1 MSTDVMT
8 FHGPSEA
15 APLVDSL
22 RDTADIEKNP
32 ISRGGFAQPMEPAP
46 AAPETASVPNALA
59 NSLCRDC
66 GTLSYVEG
74 AHVEPAP
81 EACGRCGSAR
91 IVAHPELATLAI
103 AHVDCDAFYASVEKR
118 DHPELI
124 DEPLI
129 VGGGQRGVV
138 LTACYIARRSGVRS
152 AMPMARALQLCPG
165 AAVIRPDMEKYR
177 RESRR
182 IRDLMEALSPRVES
196 VSIDEA
202 YLDLG
207 ETGNNEPP
215 ARSLARLAL
224 QVEKRVGVTISI
236 GLAPNKML
244 AKIASDLGKPRGFY
258 IIGESDK
265 LAVLAPMKV
274 SAISGV
280 GPVMTRKLEA
290 MGYATIADL
299 RKAKLDELTHRF
311 GRWGRSLLARA
322 HGEDAR
328 RVGFGRGRNVS
339 VGAERTFAKDLA
351 RFEDIA
357 AVLEQISQ
365 RVAERLV
372 RSDLAATSLTLK
384 LRRHDRYTTTHACRL
399 HDPTQRAETILAA
412 VMPVLRPRID
422 GTRYRLVGVTA
433 HDLVSGQHADP
444 PDLFD
449 RG

>member
-1 MSTDVMT
+1 
-8 FHGPSEA
+8 
-15 APLVDSL
+15 
-22 RDTADIEKNP
+22 
-32 ISRGGFAQPMEPAP
+32 MEPAP
-46 AAPETASVPNALA
+46 AAPETDSLP

-66 GTLSYVEG
+66 GTLARVISRAELT
-74 AHVEPAP
+74 AR
-81 EACGRCGSAR
+81 ACSRCGSAR
-91 IVAHPELATLAI
+91 IIAHPELASLAI

-118 DHPELI
+118 DHPDLI

-129 VGGGQRGVV
+129 VGGSQRGVV
-138 LTACYIARRSGVRS
+138 LTACYIARRYGVRS

-182 IRDLMEALSPRVES
+182 IRELMEALSPRVES

-202 YLDLG
+202 YLDLSECG
-207 ETGNNEPP
+207 DNEPP

-244 AKIASDLGKPRGFY
+244 AKIASDFGKPRGFY
-258 IIGESDK
+258 VIGESDK

-274 SAISGV
+274 SALPGI
-280 GPVMTRKLEA
+280 GPVMTRKLEE
-290 MGYATIADL
+290 MGYATIAQL
-299 RKAKLDELTHRF
+299 RAAKLDDLTHRF

-351 RFEDIA
+351 RFEDIM
-357 AVLEQISQ
+357 AVMEQISQ

-399 HDPTQRAETILAA
+399 HDPTQRAEAILAA
-412 VMPVLRPRID
+412 VMPVLRPRLD

-433 HDLVSGQHADP
+433 HDLVPGQQADP

-449 RG
+449 RS

>member
-1 MSTDVMT
+1 
-8 FHGPSEA
+8 
-15 APLVDSL
+15 
-22 RDTADIEKNP
+22 
-32 ISRGGFAQPMEPAP
+32 MEPAP
-46 AAPETASVPNALA
+46 AAPETDSLP

-66 GTLSYVEG
+66 GTLARVISRAELT
-74 AHVEPAP
+74 AR
-81 EACGRCGSAR
+81 ACSRCGSAR
-91 IVAHPELATLAI
+91 IIAHPELASLAI

-118 DHPELI
+118 DHPDLI

-129 VGGGQRGVV
+129 VGGSQRGVV
-138 LTACYIARRSGVRS
+138 LTACYIARRYGVRS

-182 IRDLMEALSPRVES
+182 IRELMEALSPRIES

-202 YLDLG
+202 YLDLSECG
-207 ETGNNEPP
+207 DNEPP

-244 AKIASDLGKPRGFY
+244 AKIASDFGKPRGFY
-258 IIGESDK
+258 VIGESDK

-274 SAISGV
+274 SALPGI
-280 GPVMTRKLEA
+280 GPVMTRKLEE
-290 MGYATIADL
+290 MGYATIAQL
-299 RKAKLDELTHRF
+299 RAAKLDDLTHRF

-351 RFEDIA
+351 RFEDIM
-357 AVLEQISQ
+357 AVMEQISQ

-412 VMPVLRPRID
+412 VMPVLRPRLD

-433 HDLVSGQHADP
+433 HDLVPGQQADP

-449 RG
+449 RS

>member
-1 MSTDVMT
+1 M
-8 FHGPSEA
+8 P
-15 APLVDSL
+15 
-22 RDTADIEKNP
+22 
-32 ISRGGFAQPMEPAP
+32 GF
-46 AAPETASVPNALA
+46 
-59 NSLCRDC
+59 CRDC
-66 GTLSYVEG
+66 RSD
-74 AHVEPAP
+74 AP
-81 EACGRCGSAR
+81 EGRARCGACGSPRLQR
-91 IVAHPELATLAI
+91 HPQLDGLAI
-103 AHVDCDAFYASVEKR
+103 AHVDCDAFYATIEKR
-118 DHPELI
+118 DDPTLA
-124 DEPLI
+124 DKPVI
-129 VGGGQRGVV
+129 VGGRRRGVV
-138 LTACYIARRSGVRS
+138 LTACYIARRYGVRS

-165 AAVIRPDMEKYR
+165 AAVIKPDMEKYR

-182 IRDLMEALSPRVES
+182 IRELMEALSPRVES

-202 YLDLG
+202 YLDLSEANQNEG
-207 ETGNNEPP
+207 GDNEPP

-244 AKIASDLGKPRGFY
+244 AKIASDFDKPRGFY
-258 IIGESDK
+258 VIGESDK

-274 SAISGV
+274 SALPGI
-280 GPVMTRKLEA
+280 GPVMTKKLEE

-299 RKAKLDELTHRF
+299 RRAKLDELTHRF

-351 RFEDIA
+351 RLEDIT
-357 AVLEQISQ
+357 AVVEQISQ

-384 LRRHDRYTTTHACRL
+384 LRLHDRYTTTHACRL

-412 VMPVLRPRID
+412 VMPVLRLKLD

-433 HDLVSGQHADP
+433 HDLVPGQQADP

-449 RG
+449 

>member
-1 MSTDVMT
+1 
-8 FHGPSEA
+8 
-15 APLVDSL
+15 LVDSL
-22 RDTADIEKNP
+22 RDTADIAKNP
-32 ISRGGFAQPMEPAP
+32 ISREGFAQPMEPAP
-46 AAPETASVPNALA
+46 AAPETASLP

-66 GTLSYVEG
+66 GTLARIAG
-74 AHVEPAP
+74 LAEPASQ
-81 EACGRCGSAR
+81 ACGRCGSAR
-91 IVAHPELATLAI
+91 IVAHPELASLAI

-118 DHPELI
+118 DHPDLI

-129 VGGGQRGVV
+129 VGGSQRGVV
-138 LTACYIARRSGVRS
+138 LTACYIARRYGVRS

-165 AAVIRPDMEKYR
+165 AAVIKPDMEKYR

-202 YLDLG
+202 YLDLSECG
-207 ETGNNEPP
+207 DNEPA

-224 QVEKRVGVTISI
+224 QIEKRVGVTISI

-244 AKIASDLGKPRGFY
+244 AKIASDFGKPRGFHV
-258 IIGESDK
+258 IGENDK

-274 SAISGV
+274 SALPGI
-280 GPVMTRKLEA
+280 GPVMTRKLEE
-290 MGYATIADL
+290 MGYPTIADL
-299 RKAKLDELTHRF
+299 RGAKLDELTHRF

-322 HGEDAR
+322 HGEDTR

-351 RFEDIA
+351 RFEDIV
-357 AVLEQISQ
+357 AVVEQISQ

-372 RSDLAATSLTLK
+372 RSDLAATLLTLK

-399 HDPTQRAETILAA
+399 HDATQRAETILAA
-412 VMPVLRPRID
+412 VMPVLRQKLD

-433 HDLVSGQHADP
+433 HDLVPGQRADP

>member
-1 MSTDVMT
+1 M
-8 FHGPSEA
+8 
-15 APLVDSL
+15 VDSL
-22 RDTADIEKNP
+22 RDTADIAKNP
-32 ISRGGFAQPMEPAP
+32 ISRGGFAQPMDSAP
-46 AAPETASVPNALA
+46 AAPETDSLP

-66 GTLSYVEG
+66 GTLARIEAQAAAQATPV
-74 AHVEPAP
+74 P
-81 EACGRCGSAR
+81 EACSRCGSAR
-91 IVAHPELATLAI
+91 IVAHPELAALAI

-129 VGGGQRGVV
+129 VGGSQRGVV
-138 LTACYIARRSGVRS
+138 LTACYIARRYGVRS

-165 AAVIRPDMEKYR
+165 AAVIKPDMEKYR

-202 YLDLG
+202 YLDLSEG
-207 ETGNNEPP
+207 GDNEPP

-244 AKIASDLGKPRGFY
+244 AKIASDFGKPRGFY
-258 IIGESDK
+258 VIGESDK
-265 LAVLAPMKV
+265 LVVLAPMKV
-274 SAISGV
+274 SALPGI
-280 GPVMTRKLEA
+280 GPVMTRKLEE
-290 MGYATIADL
+290 MGYATIAQL
-299 RKAKLDELTHRF
+299 RAAKLDELTHRF

-351 RFEDIA
+351 RAEDIM
-357 AVLEQISQ
+357 AVVEQISQ

-412 VMPVLRPRID
+412 VVPVLRLKLD

-433 HDLVSGQHADP
+433 HDLVPGQQADP

-449 RG
+449 WT

>member
-1 MSTDVMT
+1 
-8 FHGPSEA
+8 
-15 APLVDSL
+15 LVDSL
-22 RDTADIEKNP
+22 RDTADIAKNP
-32 ISRGGFAQPMEPAP
+32 ISREGFAQPMEPAP
-46 AAPETASVPNALA
+46 AAPETDSLP

-66 GTLSYVEG
+66 GTLSHAEG
-74 AHVEPAP
+74 AHAASAP
-81 EACGRCGSAR
+81 GTCGRCGSAR
-91 IVAHPELATLAI
+91 IVTHPELAALAI

-118 DHPELI
+118 DHPDLI

-129 VGGGQRGVV
+129 VGGSQRGVV
-138 LTACYIARRSGVRS
+138 LTACYIARRYGVRS

-165 AAVIRPDMEKYR
+165 AAVIKPDMEKYR
-177 RESRR
+177 RESLR
-182 IRDLMEALSPRVES
+182 IRDLMEALSERVES

-202 YLDLG
+202 YLDLS
-207 ETGNNEPP
+207 ECGNNEPP

-244 AKIASDLGKPRGFY
+244 AKIASDFGKPRGFY

-274 SAISGV
+274 SALSGV
-280 GPVMTRKLEA
+280 GPVMARKLEE

-299 RKAKLDELTHRF
+299 RRAKLDELTHRF

-351 RFEDIA
+351 RIEDIL
-357 AVLEQISQ
+357 AVVEQISQ

-384 LRRHDRYTTTHACRL
+384 LRRHDRFTTTHACRL

-412 VMPVLRPRID
+412 VVPVLRPKLD

-433 HDLVSGQHADP
+433 HDLVPGQQADP

-449 RG
+449 WT

>member
-1 MSTDVMT
+1 
-8 FHGPSEA
+8 
-15 APLVDSL
+15 
-22 RDTADIEKNP
+22 
-32 ISRGGFAQPMEPAP
+32 MEPAP
-46 AAPETASVPNALA
+46 AAPETASLP

-66 GTLSYVEG
+66 GTL
-74 AHVEPAP
+74 AFAEPAP
-81 EACGRCGSAR
+81 EACGRCGSVR
-91 IVAHPELATLAI
+91 IVAHRELATLAI

-118 DHPELI
+118 DHPDLI

-129 VGGGQRGVV
+129 VGGSQRGVV
-138 LTACYIARRSGVRS
+138 LTACYIARRYGVRS

-165 AAVIRPDMEKYR
+165 AAVIKPDMEKYR

-202 YLDLG
+202 YLDLSG
-207 ETGNNEPP
+207 CGDNEPP

-224 QVEKRVGVTISI
+224 QIEKRVGVTISI
-236 GLAPNKML
+236 GLAANKML
-244 AKIASDLGKPRGFY
+244 AKIASDFGKPRGFY
-258 IIGESDK
+258 VIGESDK

-274 SAISGV
+274 SALSGV
-280 GPVMTRKLEA
+280 GPVMTRKLEE

-311 GRWGRSLLARA
+311 GRWGRALLARA

-351 RFEDIA
+351 RLEDIA
-357 AVLEQISQ
+357 AVVEQISQ

-412 VMPVLRPRID
+412 VMPVLRPKLD

-433 HDLVSGQHADP
+433 HDLVPGEQADP

-449 RG
+449 RS

>member
-1 MSTDVMT
+1 
-8 FHGPSEA
+8 
-15 APLVDSL
+15 LVDSL
-22 RDTADIEKNP
+22 RYTADIAKNP
-32 ISRGGFAQPMEPAP
+32 ISRRGFAQPMEPAP
-46 AAPETASVPNALA
+46 VAPETGSPA
-59 NSLCRDC
+59 NSLSRDC
-66 GTLSYVEG
+66 GTLSRIEG
-74 AHVEPAP
+74 GAQPAP
-81 EACGRCGSAR
+81 ASCSRCGSPR
-91 IVAHPELATLAI
+91 VVAHPELAALAI

-118 DHPELI
+118 DHPELAQ
-124 DEPLI
+124 EPVI

-138 LTACYIARRSGVRS
+138 LTACYIARRFGVRS

-165 AAVIRPDMEKYR
+165 AAVVRPDMEKYR

-202 YLDLG
+202 YLDLS
-207 ETGNNEPP
+207 EAGNSEPP

-224 QVEKRVGVTISI
+224 QVEKRIGVTISI

-244 AKIASDLGKPRGFY
+244 AKIASDLGKPRGFH

-274 SAISGV
+274 SAIAGV
-280 GPVMTRKLEA
+280 GPVMTRKLEE
-290 MGYATIADL
+290 MGYPTIAAL
-299 RKAKLDELTHRF
+299 RGAKLDELTHRF

-351 RFEDIA
+351 RLDDIM
-357 AVLEQISQ
+357 AVVEQISQ
-365 RVAERLV
+365 RVSERLV
-372 RSDLAATSLTLK
+372 RADLAATSLTLK

-412 VMPVLRPRID
+412 VTPVLRAKLD
-422 GTRYRLVGVTA
+422 GTHYRLVGVTA
-433 HDLVSGQHADP
+433 HDLVPGQRADP

-449 RG
+449 WS

>member
-1 MSTDVMT
+1 M
-8 FHGPSEA
+8 
-15 APLVDSL
+15 VDLL
-22 RDTADIEKNP
+22 RDTADIAKNP
-32 ISRGGFAQPMEPAP
+32 ISRGGFAQPMDSAP
-46 AAPETASVPNALA
+46 AAPETDSLP

-66 GTLSYVEG
+66 GTLARIEAQAAAQATPV
-74 AHVEPAP
+74 P
-81 EACGRCGSAR
+81 EACSRCGSAR
-91 IVAHPELATLAI
+91 IVAHPELAALAI

-129 VGGGQRGVV
+129 VGGSQRGVV
-138 LTACYIARRSGVRS
+138 LTACYIARRYGVRS

-165 AAVIRPDMEKYR
+165 AAVIKPDMEKYR

-202 YLDLG
+202 YLDLSEG
-207 ETGNNEPP
+207 GDNEPP

-244 AKIASDLGKPRGFY
+244 AKIASDFGKPRGFY
-258 IIGESDK
+258 VIGESDK
-265 LAVLAPMKV
+265 LVVLAPMKV
-274 SAISGV
+274 SALPGI
-280 GPVMTRKLEA
+280 GPVMTRKLEE
-290 MGYATIADL
+290 MGYATIAQL
-299 RKAKLDELTHRF
+299 RAAKLDELTHRF

-351 RFEDIA
+351 RAEDIM
-357 AVLEQISQ
+357 AVVEQISQ

-412 VMPVLRPRID
+412 VVPVLRLKLD

-433 HDLVSGQHADP
+433 HDLVPGQQADP

-449 RG
+449 WT

>member
-1 MSTDVMT
+1 MA
-8 FHGPSEA
+8 FLGPSEA

-22 RDTADIEKNP
+22 RYTADIAKNP
-32 ISRGGFAQPMEPAP
+32 ISREGFAQPMEPAP
-46 AAPETASVPNALA
+46 AAPETSSPP

-66 GTLSYVEG
+66 GSL
-74 AHVEPAP
+74 ARIADLAEPAP
-81 EACGRCGSAR
+81 NACGRCGSAR
-91 IVAHPELATLAI
+91 VVAHPELASLAI

-118 DHPELI
+118 DHPELV
-124 DEPLI
+124 DEPVI
-129 VGGGQRGVV
+129 VGGSQRGVV
-138 LTACYIARRSGVRS
+138 LTACYIARRYGVRS

-165 AAVIRPDMEKYR
+165 AAVVKPDMEKYR

-182 IRDLMEALSPRVES
+182 IRELMEALSPRVES

-202 YLDLG
+202 YLDLS
-207 ETGNNEPP
+207 EPSPDEMGNIEPP
-215 ARSLARLAL
+215 ARALARLAL

-244 AKIASDLGKPRGFY
+244 AKIASDFGKPRGFY

-274 SAISGV
+274 SALPGI
-280 GPVMTRKLEA
+280 GPVMTRKLEE
-290 MGYATIADL
+290 MGYPTIATL
-299 RKAKLDELTHRF
+299 RAAKLDELTHRF

-351 RFEDIA
+351 RLEDIA

-412 VMPVLRPRID
+412 VMPVLRLKLD

-433 HDLVSGQHADP
+433 HDLVPGQRADP

-449 RG
+449 RT

>member
-1 MSTDVMT
+1 
-8 FHGPSEA
+8 
-15 APLVDSL
+15 LVDSL
-22 RDTADIEKNP
+22 RDTADIVKNP

-46 AAPETASVPNALA
+46 AAPETNSLP

-66 GTLSYVEG
+66 GTFGRLELPPTNCS
-74 AHVEPAP
+74 
-81 EACGRCGSAR
+81 RCGSAR
-91 IVAHPELATLAI
+91 LVAHPELASLAI

-118 DHPELI
+118 DRPELT
-124 DEPLI
+124 DEPVI

-138 LTACYIARRSGVRS
+138 LTACYIARRFGVRS

-165 AAVIRPDMEKYR
+165 AAVVRPDMEKYR

-202 YLDLG
+202 YLDLS
-207 ETGNNEPP
+207 ETGDHEPP

-244 AKIASDLGKPRGFY
+244 AKIASDFGKPRGFY
-258 IIGESDK
+258 VIGESDK

-280 GPVMTRKLEA
+280 GPVMTRKLEE
-290 MGYATIADL
+290 MGYPTIAAL
-299 RKAKLDELTHRF
+299 RAAKLDELTHRF

-351 RFEDIA
+351 RFQDIA
-357 AVLEQISQ
+357 AVVEQISQ
-365 RVAERLV
+365 RVAERLS

-399 HDPTQRAETILAA
+399 HDPTQRADTILAA
-412 VMPVLRPRID
+412 VMPVLRAKLD

-433 HDLVSGQHADP
+433 HDLVPGERADP

-449 RG
+449 RS

>member
-1 MSTDVMT
+1 MRNRWNS
-8 FHGPSEA
+8 
-15 APLVDSL
+15 
-22 RDTADIEKNP
+22 
-32 ISRGGFAQPMEPAP
+32 AP
-46 AAPETASVPNALA
+46 AAPETDSLP

-66 GTLSYVEG
+66 GTLARIEAQAAAQATPV
-74 AHVEPAP
+74 P
-81 EACGRCGSAR
+81 EACSRCGSAR
-91 IVAHPELATLAI
+91 IVAHPELAALAI

-129 VGGGQRGVV
+129 VGGSQRGVV
-138 LTACYIARRSGVRS
+138 LTACYIARRYGVRS

-165 AAVIRPDMEKYR
+165 AAVIKPDMEKYR

-202 YLDLG
+202 YLDLSEG
-207 ETGNNEPP
+207 GDNEPP

-244 AKIASDLGKPRGFY
+244 AKIASDFGKPRGFY
-258 IIGESDK
+258 VIGESDK
-265 LAVLAPMKV
+265 LVVLAPMKV
-274 SAISGV
+274 SALPGI
-280 GPVMTRKLEA
+280 GPVMTRKLEE
-290 MGYATIADL
+290 MGYATIAQL
-299 RKAKLDELTHRF
+299 RAAKLDELTHRF

-351 RFEDIA
+351 RAEDIM
-357 AVLEQISQ
+357 AVVEQISQ

-412 VMPVLRPRID
+412 VVPVLRLKLD

-433 HDLVSGQHADP
+433 HDLVPGQQADP

-449 RG
+449 WT